1 MKIAKQ
7 FLTRICHWWLD
18 KTVVLS
24 EKEREIFDKKYSS
37 PYAAGGTGVTEDDE
51 ETLRKIVV
59 WRYTNLQTILFL
71 ELIILILQ
79 SLKTVD
85 TFDYYADLEE
95 ENDLPLS
102 ILSSLG
108 TMSIISN
115 KVLALSVLI
124 IGVIVSYYH
133 RYDLS
138 RSSRIL
144 RYFFIAFVILKL
156 WPSVFQSDAK
166 LQFDEMLGED
176 MPADLKTGLR
186 LSFTIKNA
194 IELLPLM
201 VAFPRGATNGA
212 MAVFGSRPHAVT
224 PKIVI
229 IFFYPFAT
237 MLLILG
243 ASSLAQMAG
252 DWLLA
257 CSLTCFFIND
267 VMMYLSY
274 NYVLA
279 GDPKSLSSGWK
290 GKTRLS
296 MKILGVIL
304 LVAWILSAF
313 IPCIGLTSEN
323 IESITSA
330 RCLMLIDVDLDMQAM
345 STFMFRFLH
354 NWIISKI
361 IFFDVIML
369 TVARCE
375 PTVSGLFAFIDNG
388 NNDGENTS
396 AGVSEEKA
404 AVVNK
409 KASSSGDVDEESD
422 NNAVFAKVSH
432 EFTAIIPFESKD
444 NVESSGEGRA
454 YHGEHTSAV
463 SEEKAAVV
471 KASSSGDVE
480 ESDNNAV
487 FAKVSRELTA
497 ALVSSEPKDN
507 VESSVEGR
515 AYHGEHT
522 SAGVSEE
529 KAAAV
534 KASSSSSGD
543 VDESDN
549 NLFVKVSRELTAL
562 VSSKPKDNVESS
574 EEGAKKDAMDDE
586 SVDWSTIF

>member
-1 MKIAKQ
+1 
-7 FLTRICHWWLD
+7 
-18 KTVVLS
+18 
-24 EKEREIFDKKYSS
+24 
-37 PYAAGGTGVTEDDE
+37 
-51 ETLRKIVV
+51 
-59 WRYTNLQTILFL
+59 
-71 ELIILILQ
+71 
-79 SLKTVD
+79 
-85 TFDYYADLEE
+85 
-95 ENDLPLS
+95 
-102 ILSSLG
+102 
-108 TMSIISN
+108 
-115 KVLALSVLI
+115 
-124 IGVIVSYYH
+124 
-133 RYDLS
+133 
-138 RSSRIL
+138 
-144 RYFFIAFVILKL
+144 
-156 WPSVFQSDAK
+156 
-166 LQFDEMLGED
+166 
-176 MPADLKTGLR
+176 
-186 LSFTIKNA
+186 
-194 IELLPLM
+194 M

-229 IFFYPFAT
+229 FFFNPFAT

-290 GKTRLS
+290 VKTRLS

-330 RCLMLIDVDLDMQAM
+330 RCLMLYDIDLDMQAM

-404 AVVNK
+404 AAVVNK
-409 KASSSGDVDEESD
+409 KASSSGDFDEESD

-471 KASSSGDVE
+471 KASSTRSGDVE
-480 ESDNNAV
+480 ESDNNL
-487 FAKVSRELTA
+487 FA
-497 ALVSSEPKDN
+497 
-507 VESSVEGR
+507 
-515 AYHGEHT
+515 
-522 SAGVSEE
+522 
-529 KAAAV
+529 
-534 KASSSSSGD
+534 
-543 VDESDN
+543 
-549 NLFVKVSRELTAL
+549 KVSRELTAL